1 MNTIHLTDQEL
12 TTARQGMTAFL
23 LDFGHDEADIHMA
36 IRSVLARLDE
46 AQVEPDEPS
55 ATVGA

>member
-12 TTARQGMTAFL
+12 QTTRQGMTAFL
-23 LDFGHDEADIHMA
+23 HDFGHDEADTLHA

-46 AQVEPDEPS
+46 AQAEVDAPS
-55 ATVGA
+55 VG